1 MPICWHWPWP
11 KGDASSRWIAAW
23 RWRPSAAHAPIIW
36 SCWVEPRRGCA
47 AMAKR
52 VFDCAGRAGAAAAV
66 AADAGH
72 RAVVKLDSRGPVFF
86 RQQRVGRHGV
96 LFRIHKFRSMV
107 ADAPQRGP
115 ALTVGADA
123 RITRVGRWL
132 RRTRLDELPQFID
145 VLAGHMSLVGPR
157 PEVPQYVAHY
167 PAALRER
174 ALSVR
179 PGITDPSSLLYLDES
194 ELLARAAD
202 PRARVH
208 RGHPAAQA
216 AMCRRLCGAGQPALG
231 LRRAA
236 AHAAAAD
243 RALRPWP

>member
-1 MPICWHWPWP
+1 VAKRLFDFIGATLALLLLSPCCWP
-11 KGDASSRWIAAW
+11 RWVKLTPRAVLPANA
-23 RWRPSAAHAPIIW
+23 SAAA
-36 SCWVEPRRGCA
+36 
-47 AMAKR
+47 
-52 VFDCAGRAGAAAAV
+52 
-66 AADAGH
+66 
-72 RAVVKLDSRGPVFF
+72 
-86 RQQRVGRHGV
+86 
-96 LFRIHKFRSMV
+96 FRIHKFRTMV

-115 ALTVGADA
+115 ALTVGADE

-167 PAALRER
+167 PVALRER

-202 PRARVH
+202 PEREYIEVILPRKLQCAADY
-208 RGHPAAQA
+208 AAQA
-216 AMCRRLCGAGQPALG
+216 SLRSDLGVLMKTLRLLIQRRIAP
-231 LRRAA
+231 
-236 AHAAAAD
+236 
-243 RALRPWP
+243 